1 MKERLRDSI
10 PQKTHA
16 RRMNGDGSDI
26 ALRKIEV
33 HTEVTHSYS
42 AIFHGK
48 IGLDVPKQCSRM
60 TFNFES
66 MNFILE
72 E

>member
-1 MKERLRDSI
+1 
-10 PQKTHA
+10 
-16 RRMNGDGSDI
+16 MNGDGSDI